1 MKSIKTNLLYS
12 IFYQIL
18 TLVLPL
24 VTIPYL
30 SRVLGAD
37 GIGRFSYSNS
47 IAYYF
52 SIFAILGLN
61 NYGNRTIAKVRD
73 DKCKLSKTF
82 WNIYAMQIMFAL
94 IALVVYLL
102 FVSINKD
109 QLLWIQTITVMASLF
124 DINWFFFGL
133 EEFKI
138 TVTRN
143 TFIKIFSLA
152 LIFAFVKSSKDVWI
166 YTLIMASSS
175 FFSCL
180 ILLLFLKDRIIY
192 VKPEFKEIKKHIK
205 PNLILFIPVISVSLY
220 KVMDKI
226 MLGYLSEMIEVGYYE
241 NTERVLNIPISI
253 VTALGTVMLPRISNL
268 AHKNNLEECSKYF
281 KYSILFV
288 VCMSAAI
295 SFGLM
300 SISKPFIQLFFGS
313 GFEKCNYLFYILL
326 PSTIF
331 IAFANVVR
339 TQYLIP
345 YQKDSVY
352 IKSVILGAII
362 NLSINLILIPKYNS
376 IGAAIGTLLA
386 EASVCVYQSFAIRN
400 EIEIKKLT
408 KYSLPFLFNG
418 GMMFLVL
425 RYIPIMNNIIL
436 DLIIKVV
443 VGSIIFITLTAIYLI
458 TLKKKKIV

>member
-1 MKSIKTNLLYS
+1 MKSIKTNLIYS

-82 WNIYAMQIMFAL
+82 WNIYAMQIIFAL
-94 IALVVYLL
+94 IALLVYLL
-102 FVSINKD
+102 FVSLNKD

-152 LIFAFVKSSKDVWI
+152 LIFIFVKSAKDVWI

-205 PNLILFIPVISVSLY
+205 PNLILFVPVISVSLY

-226 MLGYLSEMIEVGYYE
+226 MLGYLSEMVEVGYYE

-345 YQKDSVY
+345 YQKDSIY
-352 IKSVILGAII
+352 IKSVIIGAII
-362 NLSINLILIPKYNS
+362 NLSINLILIPKFNS

-386 EASVCVYQSFAIRN
+386 EAAVCVYQSFAIRN
-400 EIEIKKLT
+400 EIEIKKLAI
-408 KYSLPFLFNG
+408 YSLPFLFNG
-418 GMMFLVL
+418 GVMFLVL
-425 RYIPIMNNIIL
+425 RCIPIMNNIVL
-436 DLIIKVV
+436 DLIIKVL
-443 VGSIIFITLTAIYLI
+443 VGSMIFIILTAIYLI